1 LEEVIIREMS
11 YDDLPEVHAIERR
24 CFTTPWSMDAFR
36 YEIAQKETILK
47 VAVLKDKIIGYVC
60 LRTIFDVTHVLNLA
74 VLPEFRRQGIG
85 GMLLQDALQELKRSD
100 VKTSLVTLEVRESN
114 IAAIR
119 LYEKFGFKIIGKRAG
134 YYQKPYEDA
143 IIMAL
148 EIRKEVNEP
157 S

>member
-1 LEEVIIREMS
+1 MEGIIIRKMS

-36 YEIAQKETILK
+36 HEITQKETILK

-60 LRTIFDVTHVLNLA
+60 LRTILDVTHILNLA
-74 VLPEFRRQGIG
+74 VLPEFRGQGIG
-85 GMLLQDALQELKRSD
+85 SMLLRDALQELKQSGI
-100 VKTSLVTLEVRESN
+100 KTNLVTLEVRESN

-119 LYEKFGFKIIGKRAG
+119 LYEKFGFKIIGRRSG

-143 IIMAL
+143 IIMGL
-148 EIRKEVNEP
+148 EIKNEP
-157 S
+157 